1 MLQSH
6 HHIKL
11 QIQLKIILLQ
21 QKVDQIEL
29 ELGPRVSGRD
39 CVALGGEEKDGTEK
53 EGIFSTDRRT
63 TTTGTKSIL

>member
-53 EGIFSTDRRT
+53 VCGRPTDDGRA
-63 TTTGTKSIL
+63 SEVV

>member
-21 QKVDQIEL
+21 QKVDQIEV

-39 CVALGGEEKDGTEK
+39 CVALGGKKKMALKKFADG
-53 EGIFSTDRRT
+53 RLM
-63 TTTGTKSIL
+63 TGGHQR